1 MLSLHFKSLRSRS
14 RCEDGGPDDGGLR
27 TSPSKL
33 SECIAAIDE
42 YVEVFSDGE
51 VKVHRSILSACAM
64 RLFR

>member
-42 YVEVFSDGE
+42 YVEVFSDG
-51 VKVHRSILSACAM
+51 
-64 RLFR
+64 